1 MALTIY
7 SIGVLIDEM
16 KSKDFRLRYKSMDKL
31 SDIAQTLGAERTRR
45 ELIPFLTENT
55 DHDDNEVLLR
65 MIEQLKLFIP
75 YVGGVEHASVLLPPL
90 ENLCIAREASIRD
103 KAVKALCKIG
113 RKMNEPDLI
122 ESFIP
127 MLERL
132 AAGVWFT
139 GRISSCG
146 LFHTAYPH
154 APEPVKNEL
163 RTLYRQLCDDETPS
177 VRMAAAKNLEK
188 FAETIEEL
196 HLMNYIMPMTKH
208 LLQNDHD
215 SVRSLAVKSCI
226 ALRKLLEPSVFKT
239 EFLRIMLRS
248 VQDTAWRVRGMVAD
262 QFLQLCDALGP
273 DLTRDGGLFQVYI
286 CLVEDN
292 VVEVRTTGAGKVT
305 KFCQRVSPETTVQ
318 YILPHVKALS
328 LDSSHH
334 VRTALSSDIVG
345 LAPIIGKVSWP
356 VWLLE
361 LHEKPV
367 SAYALTCFGK
377 SNLFLVN
384 HFAKRNLLSLYSLL
398 QDATVQHLLPIF
410 HSLLKDSSSEVRWN
424 IISKLDQIYQVIG
437 IELICR
443 TVLLNILELT
453 EVRHSW
459 WIRHAIIEFIPI
471 MASHVGP
478 SIYNDVVG
486 ALCIQWLADKVC
498 AVREAA
504 VQNLK
509 RLAEIFGREWA
520 SENII
525 PQVLNMVNDQY
536 YLYRMNALD
545 ALLKLAPVMGSEITC
560 SQFLPV
566 ILAASKDSV
575 PNCRSYVAKVLKPLA
590 SVVDQSA
597 VEESIRPCLNELRA
611 DIDREVVDCA
621 NEALQAIA
629 QVNGRRGQGS

>member
-239 EFLRIMLRS
+239 EFLRIMLQS

-273 DLTRDGGLFQVYI
+273 DLTRFLLVYI

-305 KFCQRVSPETTVQ
+305 KFCQRVSLETTVQ

-345 LAPIIGKVSWP
+345 LAPIIGK
-356 VWLLE
+356 
-361 LHEKPV
+361 
-367 SAYALTCFGK
+367 
-377 SNLFLVN
+377 
-384 HFAKRNLLSLYSLL
+384 
-398 QDATVQHLLPIF
+398 DATVQHLLPIF

-471 MASHVGP
+471 MASHLGP

-486 ALCIQWLADKVC
+486 ALCIQWLTDKVC